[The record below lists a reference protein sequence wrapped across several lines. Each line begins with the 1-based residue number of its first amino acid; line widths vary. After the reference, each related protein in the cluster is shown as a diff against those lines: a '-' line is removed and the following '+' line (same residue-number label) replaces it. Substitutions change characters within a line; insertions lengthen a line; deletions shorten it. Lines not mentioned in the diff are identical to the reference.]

1 MQKNYDMKQTNFYT
15 TMLKIKRTALLAVGL
30 TLFQVLAWAG
40 PRSFQQAQAIAER
53 QAALQGI
60 IMDQQQ
66 VSKAR
71 KQYLLNGSSSSETA
85 TSYYVFDNGSDK
97 GFTIVSGDD
106 ELPEIVGYS
115 AHGNSENLMKTEGCA
130 AFLKAYQ
137 KFVAAFTQGDAKAR
151 KILAEQRALKAD
163 GRYQQPKIEPLL
175 GDIAWNQDPPYNK
188 MCPEY
193 IDTVQSDTGCVATAM
208 ASVTGCVATAMAQVM
223 MYYKYPKELKADIRA
238 YTTATNK
245 LKVNAISK
253 GEEYDWDNMLPTY
266 TEGEYN
272 TTQADAVAKLMFHCG
287 AAVQMD
293 YGDSSGALL
302 RPEDMSTYFG
312 YDADL
317 LQEVYR
323 SVYTLAEWKKI
334 LDRELEAKRPIIYGG
349 VASNEDGHQFVCDGS
364 DGEGL
369 YHINWGWPDD
379 SDGYFDIT
387 LLDPEV
393 RGTGAGTSANG
404 YNRDCSVI
412 IGIVPDNGRKDEP
425 LVKEH
430 SLYADAYEDH
440 RKCTITNGERK
451 NASEQFSLTV
461 TPVFSNPTHNK
472 FEGLVAL
479 GIRNEDGSYTPITQI
494 EKVAMEARKPDGE
507 YAINYPNFN
516 LNYAFPVG
524 ATVLYE
530 IYSTDNGNNWDVCAY
545 VENVVPFELEATS
558 TSLTLNGNKLSAEL
572 KSNEAI
578 QFDMENSFD
587 ITIRNDSQREYL
599 GLINFYTSETSTKPT
614 FNKDSRRAEE
624 YMCVPA
630 GESTTRTITLY
641 QPANENEMYVW
652 VTDRDGEILLDGVK
666 FKVGESTGIS
676 QITAQNNVRISSAAG
691 VLTIVSAESKL
702 IPVYSIG
709 GQFIT
714 KLSLS
719 AGVPVQVNLRPGIY
733 IVAGRKVAVK

>member
-15 TMLKIKRTALLAVGL
+15 AMLKIKRTALLAVGL

-85 TSYYVFDNGSDK
+85 TSYYIFDNGADK

-175 GDIAWNQDPPYNK
+175 RDIAWNQETPYNK
-188 MCPEY
+188 MCPKYEG
-193 IDTVQSDTGCVATAM
+193 SKLSA
-208 ASVTGCVATAMAQVM
+208 TGCVATAMAQVM
-223 MYYKYPKELKADIRA
+223 MYYKYPKELKADIPA

-253 GEEYDWDNMLPTY
+253 GEEYDWNNMLPTY
-266 TEGEYN
+266 TEGKYN

-293 YGDSSGALL
+293 YGPSSGAWVL
-302 RPEDMSTYFG
+302 PEDMSTYFG

-323 SVYTLAEWKKI
+323 SFYTLAEWKEI
-334 LDRELEAKRPIIYGG
+334 LDRELEAKRPILYGG
-349 VASNEDGHQFVCDGS
+349 AASDESGHQFVCDGS

-369 YHINWGWPDD
+369 YHINWGWSGD

-387 LLDPEV
+387 LLDPAV

-412 IGIVPDNGRKDEP
+412 IGIAPDNGIKDEP

-430 SLYADAYEDH
+430 SLYADTYKDY
-440 RKCTITNGERK
+440 RKCNITKGERK
-451 NASEQFSLTV
+451 NASEKFSLTV
-461 TPVFSNPTHNK
+461 TPVFSNPTYNK

-479 GIRNEDGSYTPITQI
+479 GIRNEDGSYTPITKSK
-494 EKVAMEARKPDGE
+494 EVAMKAMEPEDPEERYEFNCID
-507 YAINYPNFN
+507 FN
-516 LNYAFPVG
+516 LDYAFPVG

-530 IYSTDNGNNWDVCAY
+530 IYSTDNGNNWDVCTY
-545 VENVVPFELEATS
+545 MENVVPFELEATS

-578 QFDMENSFD
+578 RLKMDNSFD

-599 GLINFYTSETSTKPT
+599 GLINVYTSKTSTKPT
-614 FNKDSRRAEE
+614 FKEGSSSAEE

-630 GESTTRTITLY
+630 GESTTRTITLK
-641 QPANENEMYVW
+641 QTANEMYVW
-652 VTDRDGEILLDGVK
+652 VTDRDGEILLEGVK
-666 FKVGESTGIS
+666 FKVGQIGAGESTAIS
-676 QITAQNNVRISSAAG
+676 QVTAQNNIRISSAAG

-719 AGVPVQVNLRPGIY
+719 AGIPVQVNLRPGIY

>member
-1 MQKNYDMKQTNFYT
+1 MQKNYEMKQTNFYT
-15 TMLKIKRTALLAVGL
+15 AMLKIKRTALLAVGL

-85 TSYYVFDNGSDK
+85 TSYYVFDNGADK

-115 AHGNSENLMKTEGCA
+115 AHGNSEHLMKTEGCA

-163 GRYQQPKIEPLL
+163 ARYQQPKIDPLL
-175 GDIAWNQDPPYNK
+175 GDIAWNQLTPYNK
-188 MCPEY
+188 MCPIY
-193 IDTVQSDTGCVATAM
+193 KGSSLSA
-208 ASVTGCVATAMAQVM
+208 TGCVATAMAQVM
-223 MYYKYPKELKADIRA
+223 MYYQYPKELKATIPA

-253 GEEYDWDNMLPTY
+253 GEKYDWDNMLPTY

-334 LDRELEAKRPIIYGG
+334 LDRELEAKRPILYGG
-349 VASNEDGHQFVCDGS
+349 AASDESGHQFVCDGS

-369 YHINWGWPDD
+369 YHINWGWSGY

-387 LLDPEV
+387 LLDPAV

-404 YNRDCSVI
+404 YNRNCSVI
-412 IGIVPDNGRKDEP
+412 IGIAPDNGIKDEP

-479 GIRNEDGSYTPITQI
+479 GIRNEDGSYTPITQSK
-494 EKVAMEARKPDGE
+494 EVAMEAMKPDGE
-507 YAINYPNFN
+507 YKIYYPNFN

-558 TSLTLNGNKLSAEL
+558 TSLTLNGNKLSADL

-578 QFDMENSFD
+578 QLEKDNSFD

-599 GLINFYTSETSTKPT
+599 GLINVYTSETSTKPT
-614 FNKDSRRAEE
+614 FNEGSRRAEE

-630 GESTTRTITLY
+630 GESKTRTITLY
-641 QPANENEMYVW
+641 QPANEMYVW

-691 VLTIVSAESKL
+691 VLTIVSAVSKL

>member
-1 MQKNYDMKQTNFYT
+1 MKQTNFYT
-15 TMLKIKRTALLAVGL
+15 AMLKIKRTALLAVGL

-115 AHGNSENLMKTEGCA
+115 AHGNSEHLMKTEGCA

-175 GDIAWNQDPPYNK
+175 GDIAWNQETPYNK
-188 MCPEY
+188 LCPKY
-193 IDTVQSDTGCVATAM
+193 KGSKLSA
-208 ASVTGCVATAMAQVM
+208 TGCVATAMAQVM
-223 MYYKYPKELKADIRA
+223 MYYQYPKELKATIPA
-238 YTTATNK
+238 YTTTTNK
-245 LKVNAISK
+245 LKVKAISK
-253 GEEYDWDNMLPTY
+253 GEKYDWDNMLPTY

-272 TTQADAVAKLMFHCG
+272 TTQANAVAKLMFHCG

-293 YGDSSGALL
+293 YGDSSGAWVL
-302 RPEDMSTYFG
+302 PEDMSTYFG

-323 SVYTLAEWKKI
+323 SFYTLAEWKEI
-334 LDRELEAKRPIIYGG
+334 LDRELEAKRPILYGG
-349 VASNEDGHQFVCDGS
+349 VRSYERGHQFVCDGS

-369 YHINWGWPDD
+369 YHINWGWSGD

-387 LLDPEV
+387 LLDPDV
-393 RGTGAGTSANG
+393 SGTGAGTSADG

-412 IGIVPDNGRKDEP
+412 IGIAPDNGIKDEP

-479 GIRNEDGSYTPITQI
+479 GIRNEDGSYTPITQSK
-494 EKVAMEARKPDGE
+494 KVDMEAMEPDGE
-507 YAINYPNFN
+507 YKIYYPNFN

-524 ATVLYE
+524 TTVLYE

-558 TSLTLNGNKLSAEL
+558 TSLTLNGNKLSADL

-578 QFDMENSFD
+578 QFDMDNSFD

-599 GLINFYTSETSTKPT
+599 GLINVYTSETSTKPT
-614 FNKDSRRAEE
+614 FNEGSRRAEE

-630 GESTTRTITLY
+630 GESKTRTITLY

-676 QITAQNNVRISSAAG
+676 QVTAQNNVRISSAAG

>member
-85 TSYYVFDNGSDK
+85 TSYYVFDNGADK

-163 GRYQQPKIEPLL
+163 GRYQQPKIDPLL
-175 GDIAWNQDPPYNK
+175 GDIAWNQETPYNK

-193 IDTVQSDTGCVATAM
+193 KGSKLSA
-208 ASVTGCVATAMAQVM
+208 TGCVATAMAQVM
-223 MYYKYPKELKADIRA
+223 MYYKYPKELKADIPA

-253 GEEYDWDNMLPTY
+253 GEEYDWGNMLPTY
-266 TEGEYN
+266 TEEEYN
-272 TTQADAVAKLMFHCG
+272 TTQANAVAKLMFHCG

-349 VASNEDGHQFVCDGS
+349 VASHENGHQFVCDGS

-369 YHINWGWPDD
+369 YHINWGWSGV

-387 LLDPEV
+387 LLDPDV
-393 RGTGAGTSANG
+393 RGTGAGTSADG

-412 IGIVPDNGRKDEP
+412 IGIAPDNGSKDEP

-494 EKVAMEARKPDGE
+494 EKVAMEAMDPDGE
-507 YAINYPNFN
+507 YEIYYLNFN

-524 ATVLYE
+524 TTVLYE

-545 VENVVPFELEATS
+545 AENVVPFELEATS

-578 QFDMENSFD
+578 QFDMVNSFD

-599 GLINFYTSETSTKPT
+599 GLINVYTSETSTKPT
-614 FNKDSRRAEE
+614 FNEDSRRAEE

-630 GESTTRTITLY
+630 GESKTRTITLY

-676 QITAQNNVRISSAAG
+676 QVTAQNNVRISSAAG

>member
-1 MQKNYDMKQTNFYT
+1 MQKNYEMKQTNFYT
-15 TMLKIKRTALLAVGL
+15 AMLKIKRTALLAVGL

-115 AHGNSENLMKTEGCA
+115 AHGNSEHLMKTEGCA

-163 GRYQQPKIEPLL
+163 GRYQQPKITPLL
-175 GDIAWNQDPPYNK
+175 GDIAWNQLTPYNN

-193 IDTVQSDTGCVATAM
+193 EDSEL
-208 ASVTGCVATAMAQVM
+208 SVTGCVATAMAQVM

-253 GEEYDWDNMLPTY
+253 GEEYDWNNMLPTY
-266 TEGEYN
+266 TEGKYN

-349 VASNEDGHQFVCDGS
+349 VRSYERGHQFVCDGS

-369 YHINWGWPDD
+369 YHINWGWPGDY
-379 SDGYFDIT
+379 DGYFDIT

-412 IGIVPDNGRKDEP
+412 IGIAPDNGIKDEP

-479 GIRNEDGSYTPITQI
+479 GIRNADGSYTPITQRK
-494 EKVAMEARKPDGE
+494 KVAMEARKPDGE

-524 ATVLYE
+524 TTVLYE

-578 QFDMENSFD
+578 QFDMDNSFD

-599 GLINFYTSETSTKPT
+599 GLINVYTSETSTKPT
-614 FNKDSRRAEE
+614 FNEDSRRAEE

-676 QITAQNNVRISSAAG
+676 QVTAQNNVRISSAAG

-702 IPVYSIG
+702 IPVYSIE

-714 KLSLS
+714 KLSVS

>member
-1 MQKNYDMKQTNFYT
+1 MKQTNFYT
-15 TMLKIKRTALLAVGL
+15 AMLKIKRTALLAVGL

-85 TSYYVFDNGSDK
+85 TSYYVFDNGADK

-163 GRYQQPKIEPLL
+163 GRYQQPKIDPLL
-175 GDIAWNQDPPYNK
+175 GDIAWNQETPYNK
-188 MCPEY
+188 MCPKYEG
-193 IDTVQSDTGCVATAM
+193 SEL
-208 ASVTGCVATAMAQVM
+208 SVTGCVATAMAQVM
-223 MYYKYPKELKADIRA
+223 MYYKYPNELQATIPA

-253 GEEYDWDNMLPTY
+253 GEEYDWGNMLPTY
-266 TEGEYN
+266 TEEEYN
-272 TTQADAVAKLMFHCG
+272 TTQANAVAKLMFHCG

-349 VASNEDGHQFVCDGS
+349 VASHENGHQFVCDGS

-369 YHINWGWPDD
+369 YHINWGWSGD

-387 LLDPEV
+387 LLDPDV
-393 RGTGAGTSANG
+393 RGTGAGTSADG

-412 IGIVPDNGRKDEP
+412 IGIAPDNGIKDEP

-479 GIRNEDGSYTPITQI
+479 GIRNEDGSYTPITQRK
-494 EKVAMEARKPDGE
+494 KVAMEAMEPDGE
-507 YAINYPNFN
+507 YEIYYPNFN

-524 ATVLYE
+524 TTVLYE

-614 FNKDSRRAEE
+614 FNEDSRRAEE

-719 AGVPVQVNLRPGIY
+719 AGIPVQVNLRPGIY

>member
-1 MQKNYDMKQTNFYT
+1 MKQTNFYT

-85 TSYYVFDNGSDK
+85 TSYYVFDNGADK

-115 AHGNSENLMKTEGCA
+115 AHGNSEHLMKTEGCA

-163 GRYQQPKIEPLL
+163 GRYQQPKIDPLL
-175 GDIAWNQDPPYNK
+175 GDIAWNQETPYNK

-193 IDTVQSDTGCVATAM
+193 KGSKLSA
-208 ASVTGCVATAMAQVM
+208 TGCVATAMAQVM
-223 MYYKYPKELKADIRA
+223 MYYKYPNELQADIPA

-253 GEEYDWDNMLPTY
+253 GEKYDWDNMLSTY
-266 TEGEYN
+266 TEGKYN

-293 YGDSSGALL
+293 YGDSSGALV

-323 SVYTLAEWKKI
+323 SFYTLAEWKKI

-412 IGIVPDNGRKDEP
+412 IGIVPDNGSKDEP

-461 TPVFSNPTHNK
+461 TPVFSNPTYNK

-479 GIRNEDGSYTPITQI
+479 GIRNEDGSYAPITQSK
-494 EKVAMEARKPDGE
+494 KVAMKAMEPEDPEERYEFNCID
-507 YAINYPNFN
+507 FN
-516 LNYAFPVG
+516 LDYAFPVG

-545 VENVVPFELEATS
+545 MENVVPFELEATS

-614 FNKDSRRAEE
+614 FNEGSRRAEE

-676 QITAQNNVRISSAAG
+676 QVTAQNNVRISSAAG

-719 AGVPVQVNLRPGIY
+719 AGAPVQVNLRPGIY

>member
-15 TMLKIKRTALLAVGL
+15 AMLKIKRTALLAVGL

-115 AHGNSENLMKTEGCA
+115 AHGNSEHLMKTEGCA

-175 GDIAWNQDPPYNK
+175 GDIAWNQETPYNK
-188 MCPEY
+188 MCPKYEG
-193 IDTVQSDTGCVATAM
+193 SKLSA
-208 ASVTGCVATAMAQVM
+208 TGCVATAMAQVM
-223 MYYKYPKELKADIRA
+223 MYYKYPKELKADIPA

-253 GEEYDWDNMLPTY
+253 GEKYDWDNMLPTY

-334 LDRELEAKRPIIYGG
+334 LDRELEAKRPILYGG
-349 VASNEDGHQFVCDGS
+349 AASDESGHQFVCDGS

-369 YHINWGWPDD
+369 YHINWGWSGY

-387 LLDPEV
+387 LLDPAV

-404 YNRDCSVI
+404 YNRNCSVI
-412 IGIVPDNGRKDEP
+412 IGIAPDNGIKDEP

-479 GIRNEDGSYTPITQI
+479 GIRNEDGSYTPITQSK
-494 EKVAMEARKPDGE
+494 EVAMEAMKPDGE
-507 YAINYPNFN
+507 YKIYYPNFN

-524 ATVLYE
+524 TTVLYE

-558 TSLTLNGNKLSAEL
+558 TSLTLNGNKLSADL

-599 GLINFYTSETSTKPT
+599 GLINVYTSETSTKPT
-614 FNKDSRRAEE
+614 FNEGSRRAEE

-630 GESTTRTITLY
+630 GESTTRTITLK
-641 QPANENEMYVW
+641 QTANEMYVW

-666 FKVGESTGIS
+666 FKVGQIGAGESTGIS
-676 QITAQNNVRISSAAG
+676 QVTAQNNIRISSAAG
-691 VLTIVSAESKL
+691 VLTIVSAVSKL

-714 KLSLS
+714 KLSVS

>member
-1 MQKNYDMKQTNFYT
+1 MKQTNFYT

-115 AHGNSENLMKTEGCA
+115 AHGNSEHLMKTEGCA

-175 GDIAWNQDPPYNK
+175 GVIAWNQNTPYNK
-188 MCPEY
+188 MCPIY
-193 IDTVQSDTGCVATAM
+193 KGSSLSA
-208 ASVTGCVATAMAQVM
+208 TGCVATAMAQVM
-223 MYYKYPKELKADIRA
+223 MYYKYPKELKADIPA

-245 LKVNAISK
+245 LKVNAISE
-253 GEEYDWDNMLPTY
+253 GEKYDWANMLPTY

-293 YGDSSGALL
+293 YGDSSGALV

-349 VASNEDGHQFVCDGS
+349 VRSYERGHQFVCDGS

-369 YHINWGWPDD
+369 YHINWGWSGV

-387 LLDPEV
+387 LLDPDV
-393 RGTGAGTSANG
+393 PGTGAGTSADG

-412 IGIVPDNGRKDEP
+412 IGIAPDNGSKDEP

-494 EKVAMEARKPDGE
+494 EKVAMEAMEPDGE
-507 YAINYPNFN
+507 YEIYYLNFN

-524 ATVLYE
+524 ATFLYE

-545 VENVVPFELEATS
+545 AENVVPFELEATS

-578 QFDMENSFD
+578 QFDMVNSFD

-599 GLINFYTSETSTKPT
+599 GLINVYTSETSTKPT
-614 FNKDSRRAEE
+614 FNEDSRSAEE
-624 YMCVPA
+624 YMCVTA

>member
-15 TMLKIKRTALLAVGL
+15 AMLKIKRTALLAVGL

-85 TSYYVFDNGSDK
+85 TSYYIFDNGADK

-175 GDIAWNQDPPYNK
+175 GDIAWNQETPYNK
-188 MCPEY
+188 MCPKYEG
-193 IDTVQSDTGCVATAM
+193 SKLSA
-208 ASVTGCVATAMAQVM
+208 TGCVATAMAQVM
-223 MYYKYPKELKADIRA
+223 MYYKYPKELKADIPA

-253 GEEYDWDNMLPTY
+253 GEKYDWDNMLSTY

-293 YGDSSGALL
+293 YGDSSGALV

-349 VASNEDGHQFVCDGS
+349 VASNENGHQFVCDGS

-369 YHINWGWPDD
+369 YHINWGWSGD

-387 LLDPEV
+387 LLDPDV
-393 RGTGAGTSANG
+393 RGTGAGTSADG

-412 IGIVPDNGRKDEP
+412 IGIAPDNGIKDEP

-479 GIRNEDGSYTPITQI
+479 GIRNEDGSYTPITQSK
-494 EKVAMEARKPDGE
+494 EVAMEAMKPDGE
-507 YAINYPNFN
+507 YKIYYPNFN

-524 ATVLYE
+524 TTVLYE

-558 TSLTLNGNKLSAEL
+558 TSLTLNGNKLSADL

-599 GLINFYTSETSTKPT
+599 GLINVYTSETSTKPT
-614 FNKDSRRAEE
+614 FNEGSRRAEE

-630 GESTTRTITLY
+630 GESTTRTITLK
-641 QPANENEMYVW
+641 QTANEMYVW

-666 FKVGESTGIS
+666 FKVGQIGAGESTGIS
-676 QITAQNNVRISSAAG
+676 QVTAQNNIRISSAAG
-691 VLTIVSAESKL
+691 VLTIVSAVSKL

-714 KLSLS
+714 KLSVS

>member
-1 MQKNYDMKQTNFYT
+1 MQKNYEMKQTNFYT

-85 TSYYVFDNGSDK
+85 TSYYVFDNGADK

-115 AHGNSENLMKTEGCA
+115 AHGNSEHLMKTEGCA

-163 GRYQQPKIEPLL
+163 GRYQQPKIDPLL
-175 GDIAWNQDPPYNK
+175 GDIAWNQETPYNK

-193 IDTVQSDTGCVATAM
+193 KGSKLSA
-208 ASVTGCVATAMAQVM
+208 TGCVATAMAQVM
-223 MYYKYPKELKADIRA
+223 MYYKYPKELKADIPA

-253 GEEYDWDNMLPTY
+253 GEKYDWDNMLSTY
-266 TEGEYN
+266 TEGKYN

-293 YGDSSGALL
+293 YGDSSSAWV

-323 SVYTLAEWKKI
+323 SFYTLAEWKEI
-334 LDRELEAKRPIIYGG
+334 LDRELEAKRPILYGG
-349 VASNEDGHQFVCDGS
+349 AASYESGHQFVCDGS

-369 YHINWGWPDD
+369 YHINWGWSGY

-387 LLDPEV
+387 LLDPAV
-393 RGTGAGTSANG
+393 RGTGAGTPADG

-412 IGIVPDNGRKDEP
+412 IGIVPDNGSKDEP

-461 TPVFSNPTHNK
+461 TPVFSNPTYNK

-479 GIRNEDGSYTPITQI
+479 GIRKDDGSYTPITQSSKLKFNAMDP
-494 EKVAMEARKPDGE
+494 EKGYELE
-507 YAINYPNFN
+507 FINFN

-530 IYSTDNGNNWDVCAY
+530 IYSTDNGKTWDVCAY
-545 VENVVPFELEATS
+545 MENVVPFELEATS

-578 QFDMENSFD
+578 RLKMDNSFD

-599 GLINFYTSETSTKPT
+599 GLINVYTSKTSTKPT
-614 FNKDSRRAEE
+614 FKEGSSSAEE

-630 GESTTRTITLY
+630 GESTTRTITLK
-641 QPANENEMYVW
+641 QTANEMYVW
-652 VTDRDGEILLDGVK
+652 VTDRDGEILLEGVK
-666 FKVGESTGIS
+666 FKVGQIGAGESTAIS
-676 QITAQNNVRISSAAG
+676 QVTAQNNIRISSAAG

-702 IPVYSIG
+702 IPVYSIE

-714 KLSLS
+714 KLSVS

>member
-115 AHGNSENLMKTEGCA
+115 AHGNSEHLMKTEGCA

-163 GRYQQPKIEPLL
+163 GRYQQPKIDPLL
-175 GDIAWNQDPPYNK
+175 GDIAWNQETPYNK

-193 IDTVQSDTGCVATAM
+193 KGSKLSA
-208 ASVTGCVATAMAQVM
+208 TGCVATAMAQVM
-223 MYYKYPKELKADIRA
+223 MYYKYPKELKADIPA

-245 LKVNAISK
+245 LKVNAISE
-253 GEEYDWDNMLPTY
+253 GEKYDWANMLPTY

-317 LQEVYR
+317 LQKVYR

-334 LDRELEAKRPIIYGG
+334 LDRELEAKRPILYGG
-349 VASNEDGHQFVCDGS
+349 FASNEDGHLFVCDGS

-369 YHINWGWPDD
+369 YHINWGWSGY

-387 LLDPEV
+387 LLDPDV
-393 RGTGAGTSANG
+393 RGTGAGTSADG

-412 IGIVPDNGRKDEP
+412 IGIAPDNGIKDEP

-461 TPVFSNPTHNK
+461 TPVFSNPTYNK

-479 GIRNEDGSYTPITQI
+479 GIRKDDGSYTPITQSSKLKFNAMDP
-494 EKVAMEARKPDGE
+494 EKGYELDF
-507 YAINYPNFN
+507 INFN

-524 ATVLYE
+524 TTVLYE

-545 VENVVPFELEATS
+545 AENVVPFELEATS

-578 QFDMENSFD
+578 QLETDNSFD

-599 GLINFYTSETSTKPT
+599 GLINVYTSETSTKPT
-614 FNKDSRRAEE
+614 FNEDSRSAEE
-624 YMCVPA
+624 YMCVTA
-630 GESTTRTITLY
+630 GESTTRTITLK
-641 QPANENEMYVW
+641 QTANEMYVW
-652 VTDRDGEILLDGVK
+652 VTDRDGEILLEGVK
-666 FKVGESTGIS
+666 FKVGQIGAGESTAIS
-676 QITAQNNVRISSAAG
+676 QVTAQNNIRISSAAG

>member
-15 TMLKIKRTALLAVGL
+15 AMLKIKRTALLAVGL

-85 TSYYVFDNGSDK
+85 TSYYIFDNGADK

-115 AHGNSENLMKTEGCA
+115 AHGNSEHLMKTEGCA

-175 GDIAWNQDPPYNK
+175 GVIAWNQNTPYNK
-188 MCPEY
+188 MCPIY
-193 IDTVQSDTGCVATAM
+193 KGSSLSA
-208 ASVTGCVATAMAQVM
+208 TGCVATAMAQVM
-223 MYYKYPKELKADIRA
+223 MYYKYPKELKADIPA

-245 LKVNAISK
+245 LKVNAISE
-253 GEEYDWDNMLPTY
+253 GEKYDWANMLPTY

-293 YGDSSGALL
+293 YGPSSGALV

-334 LDRELEAKRPIIYGG
+334 LDRELEAKRPILYGG
-349 VASNEDGHQFVCDGS
+349 ARSYERGHQFVCDGS

-369 YHINWGWPDD
+369 YHINWGWSGV

-387 LLDPEV
+387 LLDPDV
-393 RGTGAGTSANG
+393 PGTGAGTSADG

-412 IGIVPDNGRKDEP
+412 IGIVPDNGSKDEP

-494 EKVAMEARKPDGE
+494 EKVAMEAMDPDGE
-507 YAINYPNFN
+507 YEIYYLNFN

-524 ATVLYE
+524 ATFLYE

-545 VENVVPFELEATS
+545 AENVVPFELEATS

-578 QFDMENSFD
+578 QFDMVNSFD

-599 GLINFYTSETSTKPT
+599 GLINVYTSETSTKPT
-614 FNKDSRRAEE
+614 FNEDSRRAEE

-630 GESTTRTITLY
+630 GESKTRTITLY

-719 AGVPVQVNLRPGIY
+719 AGIPVQVNLRPGIY

>member
-1 MQKNYDMKQTNFYT
+1 MKQTNFYT
-15 TMLKIKRTALLAVGL
+15 AMLKIKRTALLAVGL

-85 TSYYVFDNGSDK
+85 TSYYVFDNGADK

-163 GRYQQPKIEPLL
+163 GRYQQPKIDPLL
-175 GDIAWNQDPPYNK
+175 GDIAWNQETPYNK
-188 MCPEY
+188 MCPKYEG
-193 IDTVQSDTGCVATAM
+193 SEL
-208 ASVTGCVATAMAQVM
+208 SVTGCVATAMAQVM
-223 MYYKYPKELKADIRA
+223 MYYKYPNELQATIPA

-253 GEEYDWDNMLPTY
+253 GEEYDWGNMLPTY
-266 TEGEYN
+266 TEEEYN
-272 TTQADAVAKLMFHCG
+272 TTQANAVAKLMFHCG

-323 SVYTLAEWKKI
+323 SFYTLAEWKKI
-334 LDRELEAKRPIIYGG
+334 LDLELEAKRPIIYGG
-349 VASNEDGHQFVCDGS
+349 VASHENGHQFVCDGS

-369 YHINWGWPDD
+369 YHINWGWSGD

-387 LLDPEV
+387 LLDPDV
-393 RGTGAGTSANG
+393 RGTGAGTSADG

-412 IGIVPDNGRKDEP
+412 IGIAPDNGIKDEP

-479 GIRNEDGSYTPITQI
+479 GIRNEDGSYTPITQSK
-494 EKVAMEARKPDGE
+494 EVAMEAMKSNGE
-507 YAINYPNFN
+507 YKIYYLNFN
-516 LNYAFPVG
+516 LDYAFPVG

-599 GLINFYTSETSTKPT
+599 GLINVYTSETSTKPT
-614 FNKDSRRAEE
+614 FNEDSRSAEE
-624 YMCVPA
+624 YMCVTA

>member
-1 MQKNYDMKQTNFYT
+1 MQKNYEMKQTNFYT
-15 TMLKIKRTALLAVGL
+15 AMLKIKRTALLAVGL

-115 AHGNSENLMKTEGCA
+115 AHGNSEHLMKTEGCA

-163 GRYQQPKIEPLL
+163 GRYQQPKIAPLL

-193 IDTVQSDTGCVATAM
+193 IDTVQS
-208 ASVTGCVATAMAQVM
+208 VTGCVATAMAQVM
-223 MYYKYPKELKADIRA
+223 MYYKYPTELKADIPA

-253 GEEYDWDNMLPTY
+253 GEKYDWDNMLPTY

-272 TTQADAVAKLMFHCG
+272 PTQADAVAKLMFHCG

-293 YGDSSGALL
+293 YGDSSGALI

-323 SVYTLAEWKKI
+323 SFYTLAEWKKI

-412 IGIVPDNGRKDEP
+412 IGIVPDNGSEDEP

-451 NASEQFSLTV
+451 NASEQFSLMV
-461 TPVFSNPTHNK
+461 TPVFSNPTYNK

-479 GIRNEDGSYTPITQI
+479 GIRNEDGSYTPITQSK
-494 EKVAMEARKPDGE
+494 EVAMKAMEPEDPEERYEFNCID
-507 YAINYPNFN
+507 FN
-516 LNYAFPVG
+516 LDYAFPVG

-545 VENVVPFELEATS
+545 MENVVPFELEATS
-558 TSLTLNGNKLSAEL
+558 TSLTLNGNKLSADL

-614 FNKDSRRAEE
+614 FNEDSRRAEE

-676 QITAQNNVRISSAAG
+676 QVTAQNNVRISSAAG

-702 IPVYSIG
+702 IPVYSIE

-714 KLSLS
+714 KLSVS

>member
-15 TMLKIKRTALLAVGL
+15 AMLKIKRTALLAVGL

-163 GRYQQPKIEPLL
+163 GRYQQPKIDPLL
-175 GDIAWNQDPPYNK
+175 GDIAWNQDPPYNN

-193 IDTVQSDTGCVATAM
+193 EGSKLSA
-208 ASVTGCVATAMAQVM
+208 TGCVATAMAQVM
-223 MYYKYPKELKADIRA
+223 MYYKYPNELQATIPA

-272 TTQADAVAKLMFHCG
+272 TTQANAVAKLMFHCG

-349 VASNEDGHQFVCDGS
+349 VRSYERGHQFVCDGS

-369 YHINWGWPDD
+369 YHINWGWSGD

-387 LLDPEV
+387 LLDPDV
-393 RGTGAGTSANG
+393 SGTGAGTSADG

-412 IGIVPDNGRKDEP
+412 IGIAPDNGIKDEP

-479 GIRNEDGSYTPITQI
+479 GIRNEDGSYTPITQSK
-494 EKVAMEARKPDGE
+494 EVAMEAMKSNGE
-507 YAINYPNFN
+507 YKIYYSNFN

-524 ATVLYE
+524 ATFLYE
-530 IYSTDNGNNWDVCAY
+530 IYSTDNGKNWDVCAY
-545 VENVVPFELEATS
+545 VENVVPFELEATA

-578 QFDMENSFD
+578 QFDSDNSFD

-599 GLINFYTSETSTKPT
+599 GLINVYTSKTSTKPT
-614 FNKDSRRAEE
+614 FNEDSRRAEE

-630 GESTTRTITLY
+630 GESKTRTITLY

-733 IVAGRKVAVK
+733 IVADKKVAVK

>member
-1 MQKNYDMKQTNFYT
+1 MKQTNFYT

-115 AHGNSENLMKTEGCA
+115 AHGNSEHLMKTEGCA

-163 GRYQQPKIEPLL
+163 GRYQQPKIDPLL
-175 GDIAWNQDPPYNK
+175 GDIAWNQETPYNK

-193 IDTVQSDTGCVATAM
+193 KGSKLSA
-208 ASVTGCVATAMAQVM
+208 TGCVATAMAQVM
-223 MYYKYPKELKADIRA
+223 MYYKYPKELKADIPA
-238 YTTATNK
+238 YTTTTNN
-245 LKVNAISK
+245 LKVNAISE
-253 GEEYDWDNMLPTY
+253 GEKYDWDNMLPTY
-266 TEGEYN
+266 TEEEYN
-272 TTQADAVAKLMFHCG
+272 TTQANAVAKLMFHCG

-349 VASNEDGHQFVCDGS
+349 VASHENGHQFVCDGS

-369 YHINWGWPDD
+369 YHINWGWSGD

-387 LLDPEV
+387 LLDPDV
-393 RGTGAGTSANG
+393 RGTGAGTSADG

-412 IGIVPDNGRKDEP
+412 IGIAPDNGRKDEP

-479 GIRNEDGSYTPITQI
+479 GIRNEDGSYTPITQSN
-494 EKVAMEARKPDGE
+494 EVAMEAMKSNGE
-507 YAINYPNFN
+507 YKIYYPNFN

-524 ATVLYE
+524 TSVLYE
-530 IYSTDNGNNWDVCAY
+530 IYSTDNGNKWDVCAY

-558 TSLTLNGNKLSAEL
+558 TSLTLNGNKLSADL

-578 QFDMENSFD
+578 QFDMDNSFD

-599 GLINFYTSETSTKPT
+599 GLINVYTSETSTKPT
-614 FNKDSRRAEE
+614 FNEDSRSAEE
-624 YMCVPA
+624 YMCVTA
-630 GESTTRTITLY
+630 GESTTRTITLK
-641 QPANENEMYVW
+641 QTANEMYVW
-652 VTDRDGEILLDGVK
+652 VTDRDGEILLEGVK
-666 FKVGESTGIS
+666 FKVGQIGAGESTAIS
-676 QITAQNNVRISSAAG
+676 QVTAQNNIRISSAAG

-702 IPVYSIG
+702 IPVYSIS

-714 KLSLS
+714 KLSVS
-719 AGVPVQVNLRPGIY
+719 AGIPVQVNLRPGIY

>member
-85 TSYYVFDNGSDK
+85 TSYYVFDNGADK

-163 GRYQQPKIEPLL
+163 GRYQQPKIAPLL

-188 MCPEY
+188 MCPKYKGSEL
-193 IDTVQSDTGCVATAM
+193 
-208 ASVTGCVATAMAQVM
+208 SVTGCVATAMAQVM
-223 MYYKYPKELKADIRA
+223 MYYKYPKELKADIPA

-253 GEEYDWDNMLPTY
+253 GEEYDWGNMLPTY
-266 TEGEYN
+266 TEEEYN
-272 TTQADAVAKLMFHCG
+272 TTQANAVAKLMFHCG

-369 YHINWGWPDD
+369 YHINWGWSGD

-387 LLDPEV
+387 LLDPDV
-393 RGTGAGTSANG
+393 RGTGAGTSADG

-412 IGIVPDNGRKDEP
+412 IGIAPDNGIKDEP

-479 GIRNEDGSYTPITQI
+479 GIRNEDGSYTPITQRK
-494 EKVAMEARKPDGE
+494 KVAMEAMEPDGE
-507 YAINYPNFN
+507 YEIYYPNFN

-524 ATVLYE
+524 TTVLYE

-545 VENVVPFELEATS
+545 AENVVPFELEATS

-578 QFDMENSFD
+578 QFDMYNSFD

-614 FNKDSRRAEE
+614 FNEDSRSAEE
-624 YMCVPA
+624 YMCVTA

>member
-1 MQKNYDMKQTNFYT
+1 MKQTNFYT
-15 TMLKIKRTALLAVGL
+15 AMLKIKRTALLAVGL

-115 AHGNSENLMKTEGCA
+115 AHGNSEHLMKTEGCA

-175 GDIAWNQDPPYNK
+175 GDIAWNQETPYNK
-188 MCPEY
+188 LCPKY
-193 IDTVQSDTGCVATAM
+193 KGSKLSA
-208 ASVTGCVATAMAQVM
+208 TGCVATAMAQVM
-223 MYYKYPKELKADIRA
+223 MYYQYPKELKATIPA
-238 YTTATNK
+238 YTTTTNK
-245 LKVNAISK
+245 LKVKAISK
-253 GEEYDWDNMLPTY
+253 GEKYDWDNMLPTY

-272 TTQADAVAKLMFHCG
+272 TTQANAVAKLMFHCG

-293 YGDSSGALL
+293 YGDSSGAWVL
-302 RPEDMSTYFG
+302 PEDMSTYFG

-323 SVYTLAEWKKI
+323 SFYTLAEWKEI
-334 LDRELEAKRPIIYGG
+334 LDRELEAKRPILYGG
-349 VASNEDGHQFVCDGS
+349 VRSYERGHQFVCDGS

-369 YHINWGWPDD
+369 YHINWGWSGD

-387 LLDPEV
+387 LLDPDV
-393 RGTGAGTSANG
+393 SGTGAGTSADG

-412 IGIVPDNGRKDEP
+412 IGIAPDNGIKDEP

-479 GIRNEDGSYTPITQI
+479 GIRNEDGSYTPITQSK
-494 EKVAMEARKPDGE
+494 KVDMEAMEPDGE
-507 YAINYPNFN
+507 YKIYYPNFN

-524 ATVLYE
+524 TTVLYE

-558 TSLTLNGNKLSAEL
+558 TSLTLNGNKLSADL

-578 QFDMENSFD
+578 QFDMDNSFD

-599 GLINFYTSETSTKPT
+599 GLINVYTSETSTKPT
-614 FNKDSRRAEE
+614 FNEGSRRAEE

-630 GESTTRTITLY
+630 GESKTRTITLY

-719 AGVPVQVNLRPGIY
+719 AGIPVQVNLRPGIY

>member
-1 MQKNYDMKQTNFYT
+1 MKQTNFYT
-15 TMLKIKRTALLAVGL
+15 AMLKIKRTALLAVGL

-85 TSYYVFDNGSDK
+85 TSYYIFDNGADK

-137 KFVAAFTQGDAKAR
+137 KFVAAFTQGDDKAR

-175 GDIAWNQDPPYNK
+175 GVIAWNQETPYNK
-188 MCPEY
+188 MCPKYEG
-193 IDTVQSDTGCVATAM
+193 SKLSA
-208 ASVTGCVATAMAQVM
+208 TGCVATAMAQVM
-223 MYYKYPKELKADIRA
+223 MYYKYPKELKADIPA

-253 GEEYDWDNMLPTY
+253 GEKYDWDNMLSTY

-293 YGDSSGALL
+293 YGYSSGAWVL
-302 RPEDMSTYFG
+302 PEDMSTYFG

-323 SVYTLAEWKKI
+323 SFYTLAEWKEI
-334 LDRELEAKRPIIYGG
+334 LDRELEAKRPILYGG
-349 VASNEDGHQFVCDGS
+349 ASSDESGHQFVCDGS

-369 YHINWGWPDD
+369 YHINWGWSGD

-387 LLDPEV
+387 LLDPDV

-412 IGIVPDNGRKDEP
+412 IGIVPDNGSKDEP

-479 GIRNEDGSYTPITQI
+479 GIRNEDGSYTPITQRK
-494 EKVAMEARKPDGE
+494 KVAMEAMDPDGE
-507 YAINYPNFN
+507 YKIYYPNFN

-558 TSLTLNGNKLSAEL
+558 TSLTLNGNKLSADL

-578 QFDMENSFD
+578 QFDMDNSFD
-587 ITIRNDSQREYL
+587 ITIRNDSKREYL
-599 GLINFYTSETSTKPT
+599 GLINVYTSKTNTKPT
-614 FNKDSRRAEE
+614 FKEGSSSAEE

-630 GESTTRTITLY
+630 GESTTRTITLK
-641 QPANENEMYVW
+641 QTANEMYVW

-666 FKVGESTGIS
+666 FKVGQIGAGESTGIS

>member
-1 MQKNYDMKQTNFYT
+1 MKQTNFYT
-15 TMLKIKRTALLAVGL
+15 AMLKIKRTALLAVGL

-163 GRYQQPKIEPLL
+163 GRYQQPKIDPLL
-175 GDIAWNQDPPYNK
+175 GDIAWNQETPYNK
-188 MCPEY
+188 MCPKYEG
-193 IDTVQSDTGCVATAM
+193 SEL
-208 ASVTGCVATAMAQVM
+208 SVTGCVATAMAQVM
-223 MYYKYPKELKADIRA
+223 MYYKYPKELKADIPA

-245 LKVNAISK
+245 LKVNAISE
-253 GEEYDWDNMLPTY
+253 GEKYDWANMLPTY

-293 YGDSSGALL
+293 YGDSSGALV

-334 LDRELEAKRPIIYGG
+334 LDRELEAKRPILYGG
-349 VASNEDGHQFVCDGS
+349 ARSYERGHQFVCDGS

-369 YHINWGWPDD
+369 YHINWGWSGV

-387 LLDPEV
+387 LLDPDV
-393 RGTGAGTSANG
+393 PGTGAGTSADG

-412 IGIVPDNGRKDEP
+412 IGIAPDNGSKDEP

-494 EKVAMEARKPDGE
+494 EKVAMEAMDPDGE
-507 YAINYPNFN
+507 YEIYYLNFN

-524 ATVLYE
+524 ATFLYE

-545 VENVVPFELEATS
+545 AENVVPFELEATS

-578 QFDMENSFD
+578 QFDMVNSFD

-599 GLINFYTSETSTKPT
+599 GLINVYTSETSTKPT
-614 FNKDSRRAEE
+614 FNEDSRRAEE

-630 GESTTRTITLY
+630 GESKTRTITLY

-676 QITAQNNVRISSAAG
+676 QVTAQNNVRISSAAG

-719 AGVPVQVNLRPGIY
+719 AGIPVQVNLRPGIY

>member
-1 MQKNYDMKQTNFYT
+1 MKQTNFYT
-15 TMLKIKRTALLAVGL
+15 AMLKIKRTALLAVGL

-85 TSYYVFDNGSDK
+85 TSYYVFDNGADK

-115 AHGNSENLMKTEGCA
+115 AHGNSEHLMKTEGCA

-163 GRYQQPKIEPLL
+163 GRYQQPKIAPLL

-193 IDTVQSDTGCVATAM
+193 KGSEL
-208 ASVTGCVATAMAQVM
+208 SVTGCVATAMAQVM
-223 MYYKYPKELKADIRA
+223 MYYKYPTELKADIPA

-253 GEEYDWDNMLPTY
+253 GEEYDWNNMLPTY
-266 TEGEYN
+266 TEGKYN

-323 SVYTLAEWKKI
+323 SFYTLAEWKKI

-349 VASNEDGHQFVCDGS
+349 VTSNEDGHQFVCDGS

-369 YHINWGWPDD
+369 YHINWGWPGD

-412 IGIVPDNGRKDEP
+412 IGIVPDNGSEDEP

-451 NASEQFSLTV
+451 NASEQFSLMV
-461 TPVFSNPTHNK
+461 TPVFSNPTYNK

-479 GIRNEDGSYTPITQI
+479 GIRNEDGSYTPITQSK
-494 EKVAMEARKPDGE
+494 KVAMEAMEPEDPEERYEFNCID
-507 YAINYPNFN
+507 FN
-516 LNYAFPVG
+516 LDYAFPVG

-545 VENVVPFELEATS
+545 MENVVPFELEATS
-558 TSLTLNGNKLSAEL
+558 TSLTLNGNKLSADL

-614 FNKDSRRAEE
+614 FNEDSRRAEE

-702 IPVYSIG
+702 IPVYSIE